1 MTENNEIIRIQLPD
15 DLLTYGIACITFEE
29 QDIVILSH
37 DNEYRAIERWCPHED
52 GDLGEGLM
60 FGKHIKCPIHGY
72 IFELDKGQCL
82 NQLNMRAQIY
92 EVEIDSQELILR
104 KIA

>member
-1 MTENNEIIRIQLPD
+1 MTENNEIIRIQIPD

-60 FGKHIKCPIHGY
+60 F
-72 IFELDKGQCL
+72 
-82 NQLNMRAQIY
+82 
-92 EVEIDSQELILR
+92 
-104 KIA
+104 